1 MPYSP
6 TSRPSS
12 TSRRLVLAATAAALT
27 AGLSTGIASAD
38 TPEAP
43 EATAATATSSILGS
57 SGSSSWTDTKRAIS
71 DIFSCKYN
79 PNLPWCRNR

>member
-38 TPEAP
+38 TP